1 MSPQEEAELRR
12 LLEECGFNDNDYVN
26 ADWWIN
32 ENRRYGF
39 PALKAALLLRE
50 AWRGVVRPHDK
61 HAVVEFLND
70 MKLRMGDTDDYQD
83 RVARQNPAYFE
94 ELHRLLGNEGSANA
108 ITFLVRA
115 AQIEAVSQLIQL
127 IDGGET
133 FERGLTASWG
143 LASYEES
150 GECKE
155 EFGKLIDLFW
165 KFDPE
170 RRR

>member
-12 LLEECGFNDNDYVN
+12 LLEECGFKDSDYVN
-26 ADWWIN
+26 VDWWIN
-32 ENRRYGF
+32 ENRCYGF

-50 AWRGVVRPHDK
+50 SWRGVVRPLDT
-61 HAVVEFLND
+61 HAVVEFLSD
-70 MKLRMGDTDDYQD
+70 MKLRIGDTDDYQD
-83 RVARQNPAYFE
+83 RVARQNPDYFE

-108 ITFLVRA
+108 IAFLMRA
-115 AQIEAVSQLIQL
+115 AQIEAVAQLIQL

-133 FERGLTASWG
+133 FERGLVASWG
-143 LASYEES
+143 LVSHEES

-165 KFDPE
+165 KFDPD